1 MPRKSANDRK
11 ILQIKKIRI
20 PMVKLLDN
28 KEIREAAK
36 ALENYRLKMNEL
48 EILHGA
54 TLTIKRDAWNGDYDL
69 VATRPETD
77 QEMADRLEKARLAA
91 EAKQRRE
98 AEKKI
103 LEAEKKI
110 LEAKRKEEAR
120 AKELIKT
127 KDLLIKMAAE
137 AGIGREHLVDFLNS

>member
-1 MPRKSANDRK
+1 MATRKNPNDRM

-20 PMVKLLDN
+20 PMVKLLDG

-54 TLTIKRDAWNGDYDL
+54 KLTIKRDAWNGDYDL

-77 QEMADRLEKARLAA
+77 QEMADRLEKARKAA
-91 EAKQRRE
+91 EAKQRRA
-98 AEKKI
+98 AEKR
-103 LEAEKKI
+103 AA
-110 LEAKRKEEAR
+110 EAKREADR
-120 AKELIKT
+120 VIAEQRKAFDMIHELARKH
-127 KDLLIKMAAE
+127 
-137 AGIGREHLVDFLNS
+137 GIHPRDLVDRWTV

>member
-1 MPRKSANDRK
+1 MGARKNPNDRK

-20 PMVKLLDN
+20 PMVKLLDG

-36 ALENYRLKMNEL
+36 ALENVRLKMNEL

-91 EAKQRRE
+91 ESKKRR
-98 AEKKI
+98 
-103 LEAEKKI
+103 EAEKKI